1 MNTLLITQ
9 LVLGGTIIINILLI
23 LFVFTKNIQ
32 PLTNKVLLLQMLGI
46 LGWTSS
52 IFINLWLKSE
62 FVEYFIFA
70 FAALALVS
78 QLGFVFLYPGAQ
90 KQKPW
95 LTQVISFTLGLGT
108 VFIFASFIP
117 GALFSSIEVMPEGY
131 TIVRAGWLSNVYAL
145 FVVCYIILA
154 IALLAY
160 KQQVLLGEQ
169 LRHQTKYLLYGFIIF
184 FITNLFTNS
193 LLPVVFGIN
202 FFNGI
207 GPVFSLILVA
217 FIIHNIYRYKFL
229 EIQLLIQRGLIYLF
243 LLGLVVI
250 VYLGLVTLISHLISP
265 TLQISALTAGAITT
279 IIGIFTVPSIDY
291 HLRRMTHR
299 FFFKGQFDYSQ
310 TLFELS
316 QILQETLDVQKI
328 TAEATNKLANIFGA
342 SYVAIEIND
351 LPNDTSFSHKLSFEL
366 TTNNGVVGYLQL
378 GERQSG
384 DDYTKQDRQMLSTIA
399 NQVAVAIERSQL
411 YETVREY
418 THDLEKKVALRT
430 NEIRD
435 LQSYQR
441 QMLDEIS
448 HGLQTPIAVISNE
461 LSLLTAEQVP
471 HIASFRKT
479 IDSLSQFIRS
489 LLNLSHIEAPGT
501 TLHFT
506 YFNISEAIEEIVEYS
521 EISLSQSGVVFVS
534 SIQNDIN
541 IVGDKKKI
549 EEVLLALISNA
560 SKYRDPART
569 QIVSINL
576 KSTPTEAVM
585 TVGDTGHGID
595 DKHLPHV
602 FKRFYRVRDADYS
615 DIEGTGLGLA
625 IVNAIIQKH
634 HGEITVKSER
644 GVGTVFTITLPIN
657 YHKTKEI
664 EQANVSDKSVF

>member
-1 MNTLLITQ
+1 MNTLLLTQ
-9 LVLGGTIIINILLI
+9 FVLGGTIIANILLI

-32 PLTNKVLLLQMLGI
+32 PLTNKILLLQMVGI

-62 FVEYFIFA
+62 LVEYFIFA
-70 FAALALVS
+70 FAALALVF
-78 QLGFVFLYPGAQ
+78 QLFFVFLYPGVQ
-90 KQKPW
+90 KQPSW
-95 LTQVISFTLGLGT
+95 LTEVISFTLGLGC

-145 FVVCYIILA
+145 FVVCYILFA

-160 KQQVLLGEQ
+160 KQKTLPGEQ
-169 LRHQTKYLLYGFIIF
+169 LRHQTKYLLCGFIIF

-193 LLPVVFGIN
+193 ILPVVFDIN

-229 EIQLLIQRGLIYLF
+229 EIQLLIQLGLIYLF
-243 LLGLVVI
+243 LLGLVVA
-250 VYLGLVTLISHLISP
+250 VYIGLVTLISYLISP
-265 TLQISALTAGAITT
+265 TLQMSALTAGAITT
-279 IIGIFTVPSIDY
+279 VIGIFTVPTIDY
-291 HLRRMTHR
+291 HLRRLTHR

-316 QILQETLDVQKI
+316 QILQETLNVQKI
-328 TAEATNKLANIFGA
+328 TDEATNKLATIFGA
-342 SYVAIEIND
+342 SDVVIE
-351 LPNDTSFSHKLSFEL
+351 LGGQPQVPSFNHVLSFEL
-366 TTNNGVVGYLQL
+366 TTSNGVVGYLQL

-384 DDYTKQDRQMLSTIA
+384 DAYTRRDRQMLSTIA

-418 THDLEKKVALRT
+418 TFDLERRVALRT
-430 NEIRD
+430 NEIHA
-435 LQSYQR
+435 LQLHQR

-448 HGLQTPIAVISNE
+448 HGLQTPIAIISNE
-461 LSLLTAEQVP
+461 LSQLNAHQVP
-471 HIASFRKT
+471 HIASFTKA

-489 LLNLSHIEAPGT
+489 LLNLSRIEAPGK

-506 YFNISEAIEEIVEYS
+506 RFNFSEALKELIEYS
-521 EISLSQSGVVFVS
+521 EISLSQSGIVFVS
-534 SIQNDIN
+534 SIQDNVHV
-541 IVGDKKKI
+541 VGNHKKI
-549 EEVLLALISNA
+549 EEVLLALLSDA
-560 SKYRDPART
+560 SKYRDPARPQT
-569 QIVSINL
+569 ISITL
-576 KSTPTEAVM
+576 KGTPTEAIL

-615 DIEGTGLGLA
+615 DVEGTGLGLA

-634 HGEITVKSER
+634 HGKISVKSER
-644 GVGTVFTITLPIN
+644 GVGTVFTITLPIKP
-657 YHKTKEI
+657 HKTDSFPT
-664 EQANVSDKSVF
+664 QNYTAQTQ